1 MIQLVAFFSQDL
13 KFESDFGNHL
23 VTIFNFFYKKK
34 IDNKKMEKEKQNYK
48 NREYK
53 IISKLHLSGALP
65 LFFI

>member
-23 VTIFNFFYKKK
+23 VTIFNFFLKKLIKK
-34 IDNKKMEKEKQNYK
+34 IKKEKQNYK
-48 NREYK
+48 NSEYK

-65 LFFI
+65 LFFIL